1 MSKRLIVNADDFNL
15 TPGVTRG
22 ILDGHRYGII
32 TSTTVMVN
40 LPGLEHSRDLAVD
53 GAPDLGLGLHLNF
66 TLGAPVLP
74 PPAVPSLVDTAGR
87 FHRDRDRLG
96 TAGNPNEIRA
106 EAAAQVVR
114 FRSVFGR
121 PPTHLDTH
129 YHMHRLEPVFAV
141 LLDLAAELQVPVRAL
156 SPEMAATI
164 RERGLAAVDR
174 AVGDVAA
181 DAYWTADNLIALIE
195 TLGSGVTE
203 LMCHPGYVDTGLAIS
218 SYREQ
223 REDELRALCDPEL
236 KYALR
241 RAGVALI
248 HYGALQESV
257 NADLPRVG
265 TPETL

>member
-1 MSKRLIVNADDFNL
+1 MPKRLIVNADDFNL

-22 ILDGHRYGII
+22 ILDGHRHGII

-40 LPGLEHSRDLAVD
+40 LPGLEHSRDLAMD

-66 TLGAPVLP
+66 TLGTPVLP
-74 PPAVPSLVDTAGR
+74 PPAVPSLVDAAGR
-87 FHRDRDRLG
+87 FHRDRERLG
-96 TAGNPNEIRA
+96 TSGNPSEIRA
-106 EAAAQVVR
+106 EAAAQLVR

-129 YHMHRLEPVFAV
+129 YHMHRLDPVFAIV
-141 LLDLAAELQVPVRAL
+141 LDLAADLDVPVRAL
-156 SPEMAATI
+156 SPEMAAAI
-164 RERGLAAVDR
+164 RARGLAAVDR

-181 DAYWTADNLIALIE
+181 DAYWTPENLIDLIE
-195 TLGSGVTE
+195 NLDHGVTE

-223 REDELRALCDPEL
+223 REGELRALCDPEL
-236 KYALR
+236 KYALK
-241 RAGVALI
+241 RAGVVLI
-248 HYGALQESV
+248 HYGLLQDSRAEAPSV
-257 NADLPRVG
+257 S